1 MTRGKHVTGLVLVLF
16 VATAALATGEIRR
29 DLHFM
34 VGKHAMISITN
45 QYGRITVK
53 AGPSQQVLVTAIL
66 RSEKVEIDQSQ
77 SGNRIDLVSH
87 LLQGSDENAGFVE
100 YQVQVPPSAS
110 LTLRSGHGSIHA
122 EKLHGDLAVEGAEAK
137 TEIVDCGDGHV
148 HVRTLNGSVI
158 LNNIRN
164 GHVEVSSLGG
174 DVVMNGV
181 DGPYLQV
188 DSNSGKIE
196 YIGDFGDGGVYSFTS
211 HSGNIDAMAP
221 AYASI
226 DVEARSTQGPVESDF
241 SLEPKHAPFLVRG
254 GSAFYGTL
262 GKAASSVKLFSFSG
276 KIHLKKRQ
284 N

>member
-1 MTRGKHVTGLVLVLF
+1 MTRSSVVPGMLLLF
-16 VATAALATGEIRR
+16 VFSSIALGEDIHR
-29 DLHFM
+29 DLHFK
-34 VGKHAMISITN
+34 VGKHAVISVMN
-45 QYGRITVK
+45 QYGRISVK
-53 AGPSQQVLVTAIL
+53 AGPPRQVTVSAVLHSA
-66 RSEKVEIDQSQ
+66 KVEIDQSQ
-77 SGNRIDLVSH
+77 SGNRVDLVSH
-87 LLQGSDENAGFVE
+87 LLQGADDNTGSVE
-100 YQVQVPPSAS
+100 YVVQVPPTAT
-110 LTLRSGHGSIHA
+110 LTLRSGRGSIHA
-122 EKLHGDLAVEGAEAK
+122 EKLHGDVAVEGADAK

-148 HVRTLNGSVI
+148 HIKTVNGSVT
-158 LNNIRN
+158 LNNVRN

-196 YIGDFGDGGVYSFTS
+196 YIGDFGDGGVYSFSS
-211 HSGNIDAMAP
+211 HTGNIEALAP

-226 DVEARSTQGPVESDF
+226 DVEARSTHGPVESDF
-241 SLEPKHAPFLVRG
+241 SLEPKHTSLLARG
-254 GSAFYGTL
+254 GSAFSGTL